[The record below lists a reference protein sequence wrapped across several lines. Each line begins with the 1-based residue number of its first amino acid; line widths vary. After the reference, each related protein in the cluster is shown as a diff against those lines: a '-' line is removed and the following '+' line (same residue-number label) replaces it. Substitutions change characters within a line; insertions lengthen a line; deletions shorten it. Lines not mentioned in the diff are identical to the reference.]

1 MARTVGSKDK
11 EKRVRRKSTDTEKKS
26 RKEKKA
32 RVEQQNMERA
42 RVRARAT
49 FFNRAVVADQPPP
62 EPEILYK
69 EVQANE
75 CNGTADLGE
84 IVAAFDDDYDQN
96 GEGANASVMKDYMQA
111 IMRRYAIEDSLDFRR
126 SHPADTEWLQEFLKN
141 HGYWIRS
148 ECAPFLCKKL
158 GIQLQEQAYYRDI
171 RVWFPDVEGG
181 VSCMPMCLTC
191 KSNMNVRP
199 HSYPVHHPGQCVVTF
214 DSHYFIMSRQYLCK
228 CCQEE
233 HQRRKDKA
241 NGLPFEKVQ
250 YTMMGSHNEV
260 LKYLPTDMYYKFLA
274 VLSHCA
280 GLHRSLARSLR
291 PLMDRGL
298 RSDGISDWLLEL
310 HSLEYTNANIS
321 YELRLERQRV
331 FTPGTTMPM
340 FSKFDD
346 REKYNGAVPSGPYL
360 AQAYKK
366 ELEDIR
372 PHFD

>member
-42 RVRARAT
+42 RARARAT

-199 HSYPVHHPGQCVVTF
+199 HSYPVHHPGRRVVTF

-233 HQRRKDKA
+233 HQSRKDKA
-241 NGLPFEKVQ
+241 NGQPFEKV
-250 YTMMGSHNEV
+250 
-260 LKYLPTDMYYKFLA
+260 
-274 VLSHCA
+274 
-280 GLHRSLARSLR
+280 
-291 PLMDRGL
+291 
-298 RSDGISDWLLEL
+298 
-310 HSLEYTNANIS
+310 
-321 YELRLERQRV
+321 
-331 FTPGTTMPM
+331 
-340 FSKFDD
+340 
-346 REKYNGAVPSGPYL
+346 
-360 AQAYKK
+360 
-366 ELEDIR
+366 
-372 PHFD
+372 